1 MITAPYFRKRRK
13 EISMDSIPFI
23 TSLLFGGI
31 SLIYTTISFYGLSL
45 NFTSKNNRLFFLM
58 TMSLAFW
65 SICYAITGLSDS
77 KEIAL
82 KMSQLT
88 VFGWGFFYSLIL
100 HFIKSVSKG
109 KKLNLAELIFLYSPC
124 IFFVYTFLIADTA
137 PAQFNISYSK
147 WGYTTSSPS
156 TFSNN
161 LFMIYALFYSLL
173 CVKELISWH
182 KRSHNEKLKTL
193 IKITTLASAI
203 AIVLASLTDYLMR
216 NYLNILL
223 PQSTILWL
231 ILPIL
236 SFFYLLLRNKFIH
249 EDFNKNFN
257 SIIDDKSKQT
267 VFRIVGYI
275 YILLAYGNFFIHNSQ
290 NAGFDRY
297 QVVISVAAIA
307 FAFVHI
313 FLTSFTK
320 KPEYQYLVI
329 TLLYTI
335 TISLFGYIYAQNMA
349 ITVWAIFFCYM
360 ILVTIFERVIYGFF
374 MAAYMIF
381 LQVIMWIHLPSE
393 IPVNFDWSDHFTRI
407 MIISLFSYLTF
418 YINYAYRKKV
428 KENNLQINAQ
438 NVIKNFS
445 NEMQSISIHNANQ
458 KTASL
463 LGLIN
468 EGFDIKRSTYIHLSK
483 EDNAIFEHGYTCE
496 NNEITKL
503 EGYAETIFAL
513 NPKWL
518 QEVKLNNIVSY
529 FNIFLEFKNNED
541 EVCMNVK
548 DAFERRGI
556 TGFYSFPIFYGSK
569 LRGIGIF
576 EFSFSEE
583 NKLLHSYLEILK
595 TLTSEALDRLDS
607 QRALFTRAN
616 FDSVTGLHSK
626 DYFLEAVDEIL
637 EREEEQ
643 SCYMLYIDIDSFN
656 SINDTFGHSTG
667 DDVLKRSAEIFREEG
682 PKEKM
687 LTRFTNDE
695 FAVFFYG
702 SCNRETVTMYCVKTI
717 ERFKKGINIGSNHFR
732 LNIYIGI
739 SSLPK
744 DGDKSNELLKNAA
757 LAMSSSK
764 RLGYIKYHFCDETD
778 KKQTFL
784 NSVYT
789 DRLYS
794 ALDNREFKLAYQPQ
808 VDTFTQNVIG
818 VEALLRWESEEF
830 GFVPPFK
837 FIPILEHTGL
847 IISVGEWIIEEC
859 IREQK
864 RMAEEGFGKIRFSIN
879 LSAAQ
884 FMDTTLIQTIHD
896 LKEKYEVD
904 AELLEFEITESVAIN
919 NNDFIQ
925 ESFSSIKD
933 MGFTIAIDDF
943 GTGFSSLNS
952 LQNLPIDRL
961 KIDKSFIDGIGM
973 NDKRES
979 IVNLVIE
986 LAKILN
992 LHSIAEGVEDE
1003 SQLDYLK
1010 QHACE
1015 EIQGYYYAKPMFP
1028 NELRSFLSN
1037 FRSKEIEK

>member
-1 MITAPYFRKRRK
+1 
-13 EISMDSIPFI
+13 MDSIPFI
-23 TSLLFGGI
+23 ISLLFGGI
-31 SLIYTTISFYGLSL
+31 SLVYTTISFYGLSL
-45 NFTSKNNRLFFLM
+45 NFNSKNNRLFFLM
-58 TMSLAFW
+58 TLSLAFW
-65 SICYAITGLSDS
+65 GICYAITSLTDS

-88 VFGWGFFYSLIL
+88 VFGWGLFYSLIL
-100 HFIKSVSKG
+100 HFIKSVATG
-109 KKLNLAELIFLYSPC
+109 KRLRLGELIFLYAPPA
-124 IFFVYTFLIADTA
+124 FFIYTFLLADTA
-137 PAQFNISYSK
+137 PAQFNITYSK

-156 TFSNN
+156 TVSNN
-161 LFMIYALFYSLL
+161 LFMVYALLYSVL

-182 KRSHNEKLKTL
+182 NRIQNEKTKGL
-193 IKITTLASAI
+193 IKLTTLASAI

-236 SFFYLLLRNKFIH
+236 SFFYLLLKSKFIH
-249 EDFNKNFN
+249 EDFDKNFN

-275 YILLAYGNFFIHNSQ
+275 YILLAYGTFFIHYSHDSVLD
-290 NAGFDRY
+290 GY
-297 QVVISVAAIA
+297 QIIISVVALIFA
-307 FAFVHI
+307 FAHI

-320 KPEYQYLVI
+320 KQEYQYLVI
-329 TLLYTI
+329 TLLYTVI
-335 TISLFGYIYAQNMA
+335 ISLFAYIYAENMA

-374 MAAYMIF
+374 MSAYMIF
-381 LQVIMWIHLPSE
+381 LQVIMWIHLPDE
-393 IPVNFDWSDHFTRI
+393 IPVDFDWSDHFARI
-407 MIISLFSYLTF
+407 LIITLFSYLTF

-428 KENNLQINAQ
+428 KENLLQISAQ

-445 NEMQSISIHNANQ
+445 NEMQSISIHNANE
-458 KTASL
+458 KIASL

-468 EGFDIKRSTYIHLSK
+468 EGFDIKRSTYIHLNK
-483 EDNAIFEHGYTCE
+483 DDNEVFERGYTCE
-496 NNEITKL
+496 DNEISKL
-503 EGYAETIFAL
+503 DGYASTIFAL

-529 FNIFLEFKNNED
+529 FNIFLEFKNSED

-556 TGFYSFPIFYGSK
+556 TGFYSFPILYGSK
-569 LRGIGIF
+569 LRGIGVF

-616 FDSVTGLHSK
+616 FDSVTGLRSK

-643 SCYMLYIDIDSFN
+643 SCFMLYIDIDSFN

-667 DDVLKRSAEIFREEG
+667 DEVLKNAAEIFSKEG
-682 PKEKM
+682 PEEKL

-702 SCNRETVTMYCVKTI
+702 ACNRDTVTMYCARTV
-717 ERFKKGINIGSNHFR
+717 ELFKKGINISGNNFR
-732 LNIYIGI
+732 LNIFIGI

-744 DGDKSNELLKNAA
+744 DGTQSNDLLKNAA
-757 LAMSSSK
+757 LAMNSSK
-764 RLGYIKYHFCDETD
+764 KLGYIKHHFCDETD
-778 KKQTFL
+778 KRQTFL
-784 NSVYT
+784 NSIYT

-794 ALDNREFKLAYQPQ
+794 ALDNGEFKLAYQPQ
-808 VDTFTQNVIG
+808 VDTFSEHIIG

-864 RMAEEGFGKIRFSIN
+864 RIEEAGFGKIRFSIN

-884 FMDTTLIQTIHD
+884 FMDTTLIQTIYE
-896 LKEKYEVD
+896 LKEKYRVD
-904 AELLEFEITESVAIN
+904 PEFLEFEITESVAIN
-919 NNDFIQ
+919 NSDFVLD
-925 ESFSSIKD
+925 SFNSLKE
-933 MGFTIAIDDF
+933 MCFTIAIDDF

-992 LHSIAEGVEDE
+992 LHSIAEGVEVK
-1003 SQLDYLK
+1003 SQLDYLRERG
-1010 QHACE
+1010 CE

-1028 NELRSFLSN
+1028 DELRNFLKSFHPEESA
-1037 FRSKEIEK
+1037 E